1 MVYLQKYA
9 QIDNRHRNTLSLC
22 LNTMTKFKLIALLLF
37 CSATSIMAQLV
48 PFRVNN
54 LWGYSNAK
62 GDIIIPATFEFT
74 DFFQDSLGF
83 VMKDSVF
90 YAISTK
96 GDILS
101 GPYTHY
107 GNFGSGLCPVQEKN
121 GKSYYINQH
130 GKKTIDMGFSATENF
145 SEGLAVVSIKKK
157 LGIINAKG
165 QWIRQP
171 DFDTSSAFYKSGFL
185 LAISKGKY
193 FYINHQGQTL
203 NLPDTVLPGGIFSE
217 GLAPVYVVKPYNS
230 DGAKMPTTYLEF
242 IDSTGK
248 VVLNN
253 FINNGFD
260 YSEYIRLEKEFR
272 DGKAIIK
279 TRNELGWDYFFLD
292 KKGRFSPL
300 YSTTRHL
307 GDSLFLGA
315 IGYYMSDI
323 RIVDSNYY
331 VAGQFQQKPTQV
343 GEFGNGLLPFR
354 DKEGNWGYVNSNCQ
368 LKIPA
373 KYSAAFPFKNGF
385 AFVIFNGHQGV
396 IDTTGREYFI
406 DK

>member
-1 MVYLQKYA
+1 MLRYT
-9 QIDNRHRNTLSLC
+9 ILC
-22 LNTMTKFKLIALLLF
+22 VFTLLLNLM
-37 CSATSIMAQLV
+37 SSAQLV

-54 LWGYSNAK
+54 NWGYSNTK
-62 GDIIIPATFEFT
+62 GDIIIPGNFEFT
-74 DFFQDSLGF
+74 DFFQDSIGF
-83 VMKDSVF
+83 VMKDSMF

-96 GDILS
+96 GEILN

-107 GNFGSGLCPVQEKN
+107 GNFNHGLCPVQEKN
-121 GKSYYINQH
+121 GHCYYIDQT
-130 GKKTIDMGFSATENF
+130 GKSSIDMGFTAAENF
-145 SEGLAVVSIKKK
+145 SEGLAVVSLNKK
-157 LGIINAKG
+157 LGIINTKG

-171 DFDTSSAFYKSGFL
+171 DFDTSSAFFKSGFL

-193 FYINHQGQTL
+193 FYINRKGQTL

-217 GLAPVYVVKPYNS
+217 GLAPVYVIKPFNS
-230 DGAKMPTTYLEF
+230 DGQRMPTNYLEF

-248 VVLNN
+248 VVLNHFVN
-253 FINNGFD
+253 DGFD

-279 TRNELGWDYFFLD
+279 TKNELGWDFFFLD

-300 YSTTRHL
+300 YSSTRQL

-343 GEFGNGLLPFR
+343 GEFGNGLLPYR
-354 DKEGNWGYVNSNCQ
+354 DKEGFWGYVNSNCQ
-368 LKIPA
+368 QKIQA

-385 AFVIFNGHQGV
+385 AFVIYYGRQGV

-406 DK
+406 DKND